1 MYNSCIQE
9 LKQINILRVLTLF
22 EKNTTFFTKIILRTG
37 QEKEIISFSRK
48 LKKRNKI
55 ENTCEATIYRAG

>member
-37 QEKEIISFSRK
+37 QEKEISFSRK

>member
-22 EKNTTFFTKIILRTG
+22 EKNTTFFYKDYFENGAGERNNFILT
-37 QEKEIISFSRK
+37 
-48 LKKRNKI
+48 
-55 ENTCEATIYRAG
+55 